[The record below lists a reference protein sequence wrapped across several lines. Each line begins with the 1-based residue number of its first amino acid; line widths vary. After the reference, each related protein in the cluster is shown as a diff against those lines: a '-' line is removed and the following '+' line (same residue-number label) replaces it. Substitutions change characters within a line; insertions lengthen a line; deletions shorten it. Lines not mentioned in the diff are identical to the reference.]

1 MEKLGIIYKNIS
13 TLVNIL
19 KGETMGRIAGIRIKN
34 YGSLKNIQIGK
45 LLSDRK
51 GKELANM
58 NAVIGQSGT
67 GKSTLADAFG
77 FLADCLEK
85 GVEIACDL
93 KGRGGYEKI
102 ISQGADE
109 PIEFEIYYRE
119 TSNDPPI
126 TYELSI
132 GLDRYERPIVEKE
145 RLRQRR
151 TGERYGRPMSFLFLE
166 YGVGYAFKGDNSGLD
181 EEENQEIGDKV
192 VVELADPRQLGI
204 VTLGELR
211 EHPRIV
217 KFKNFLKN
225 WFLCYFSPAAAR
237 EIPNAGPQK
246 YLNGLGN
253 NVNNVAQFLYRE
265 DPKDFLKV
273 LQDIQTK
280 LPGIKEIKP
289 IKLENGQLVLEFL
302 EQGFDRPFYS
312 QKMSDGT
319 LKLFAYYL
327 LLHEKDARPLV
338 FIEEPENGLYH
349 KYLADLALQMKNSIK
364 GMYSKQLF
372 ITTHS
377 PFFVNALPPDE
388 VWVLEK
394 QKDGFSTIKR
404 ASDFQHVRQLC
415 EEGIELGDLWYSD
428 YFG

>member
-1 MEKLGIIYKNIS
+1 MREAGSGAEVI
-13 TLVNIL
+13 V
-19 KGETMGRIAGIRIKN
+19 MGRIAGIKIKN
-34 YGSLKNIQIGK
+34 YGSLRDVKLGKVLSDSNVKTKELTNVNAIIGK
-45 LLSDRK
+45 
-51 GKELANM
+51 
-58 NAVIGQSGT
+58 SGT

-85 GVEIACDL
+85 GVEVACDL
-93 KGRGGYEKI
+93 NGRGGYETL
-102 ISQGADE
+102 ISQGAE
-109 PIEFEIYYRE
+109 GSIEFELYYRE
-119 TSNDPPI
+119 AGNEAPI

-132 GLDRYERPIVEKE
+132 GLDKTGRPVVEKE

-151 TGERYGRPMSFLFLE
+151 ARERYGRPMSFLFLE
-166 YGVGYAFKGDNSGLD
+166 YGRGFAFKGTDSGLSED
-181 EEENQEIGDKV
+181 NQEVGEKV
-192 VVELADPRQLGI
+192 DVELADPRQLGI

-225 WFLCYFSPAAAR
+225 WYLCYFSPMAAR
-237 EIPNAGPQK
+237 EIPSAGPQK
-246 YLNGLGN
+246 YLNRLGN
-253 NVNNVAQFLYRE
+253 NVNNVAQYLYRE
-265 DPKDFLKV
+265 DPKDFIKV
-273 LQDIQTK
+273 LRDIQSK
-280 LPGIKEIKP
+280 LPGINSIKP
-289 IKLENGQLVLEFL
+289 VKLKNGQLVLEFF
-302 EQGFDRPFYS
+302 EEGFNEPFYS

-349 KYLADLALQMKNSIK
+349 QYLADLAAQMKYSIK
-364 GMYSKQLF
+364 GIYSKQLF

-377 PFFVNALPPDE
+377 PFFVNALSPDE

-404 ASDFQHVRQLC
+404 ASEYEHVKSLC
-415 EEGIELGDLWYSD
+415 ESEVPLGDLWYSS

>member
-1 MEKLGIIYKNIS
+1 
-13 TLVNIL
+13 
-19 KGETMGRIAGIRIKN
+19 MGRIAGIRIKN
-34 YGSLKNIQIGK
+34 YGSLKNVKMGR
-45 LLSDRK
+45 LLFDATE
-51 GKELANM
+51 KELTNM
-58 NAVIGQSGT
+58 NAIIGQSGT

-85 GVEIACDL
+85 GAETACDL
-93 KGRGGYEKI
+93 NNRGGYEKI
-102 ISQGADE
+102 VSQGAKGS
-109 PIEFEIYYRE
+109 IEFEIYYRE
-119 TSNDPPI
+119 TSNEPPI

-132 GLDRYERPIVEKE
+132 GIDKNDRPVVEKE

-151 TGERYGRPMSFLFLE
+151 ANERYGRPMSFLFLE
-166 YGVGYAFKGDNSGLD
+166 YGKGFAFKGNNSGLR
-181 EEENQEIGDKV
+181 EEDNMEIGEKV
-192 VVELADPRQLGI
+192 DVELADPRQLGI

-225 WFLCYFSPAAAR
+225 WFLCYFSPTAAR

-246 YLNGLGN
+246 YLNRLGN

-265 DPKDFLKV
+265 NPKDFEKV
-273 LQDIQTK
+273 LKSIQTK
-280 LPGIKEIKP
+280 LPGIQEIKP
-289 IKLENGQLVLEFL
+289 IKLQNGQLVLEFL
-302 EQGFDRPFYS
+302 EQGFREPFYS

-327 LLHEKDARPLV
+327 LLYEKDARPLV

-349 KYLADLALQMKNSIK
+349 KYLADLASQMKNSIK
-364 GMYSKQLF
+364 GTYSKQLF

-377 PFFVNALPPDE
+377 PFFVNSLSPEE

-394 QKDGFSTIKR
+394 KEDGFSIVTR
-404 ASDFQHVRQLC
+404 ASEFKHVKQLC
-415 EEGIELGDLWYSD
+415 ESDIELGDLWYSD

>member
-1 MEKLGIIYKNIS
+1 
-13 TLVNIL
+13 
-19 KGETMGRIAGIRIKN
+19 MGRIAGIRIKN
-34 YGSLKNIQIGK
+34 YGTLKNVKMGR
-45 LLSDRK
+45 LLFDATE
-51 GKELANM
+51 KELTNM
-58 NAVIGQSGT
+58 NAIIGQSGT

-85 GVEIACDL
+85 GAETACDL
-93 KGRGGYEKI
+93 NNRGGYEKI
-102 ISQGADE
+102 VSQGAKGS
-109 PIEFEIYYRE
+109 IEFEIYYRE
-119 TSNDPPI
+119 TSNEPPI

-132 GLDRYERPIVEKE
+132 GIDKNDRPVVEKE

-151 TGERYGRPMSFLFLE
+151 ANERYGRPMSFLFLE
-166 YGVGYAFKGDNSGLD
+166 YGKGFAFKGNNSGLR
-181 EEENQEIGDKV
+181 EEDNMEIGEKV
-192 VVELADPRQLGI
+192 DVELADPRQLGI

-225 WFLCYFSPAAAR
+225 WFLCYFSPTAAR

-246 YLNGLGN
+246 YLNRLGN

-265 DPKDFLKV
+265 NPKDFEKV
-273 LQDIQTK
+273 LKSIQTK
-280 LPGIKEIKP
+280 LPGIQEIKP
-289 IKLENGQLVLEFL
+289 IKLQNGQLVLEFL
-302 EQGFDRPFYS
+302 EQGFREPFYS

-327 LLHEKDARPLV
+327 LLYEKDARPLV

-349 KYLADLALQMKNSIK
+349 KYLADLASQMKNSIK
-364 GMYSKQLF
+364 GTYSKQLF

-377 PFFVNALPPDE
+377 PFFVNSLSPEE

-394 QKDGFSTIKR
+394 KENGFSIVTR
-404 ASDFQHVRQLC
+404 ASEFKHVKQLC
-415 EEGIELGDLWYSD
+415 ESDIELGDLWYSD

>member
-1 MEKLGIIYKNIS
+1 
-13 TLVNIL
+13 
-19 KGETMGRIAGIRIKN
+19 MGRIAGIRIRN
-34 YGSLKNIQIGK
+34 YGSLKNVKLGK
-45 LLSDRK
+45 LLSDTK
-51 GKELANM
+51 EKELKNI

-77 FLADCLEK
+77 FLADCLEN
-85 GVEIACDL
+85 GVEVACDL
-93 KGRGGYEKI
+93 NGRGGYGKL
-102 ISQGADE
+102 ISQGADG

-119 TSNDPPI
+119 TSNEPPI
-126 TYELSI
+126 TYELAI
-132 GLDRYERPIVEKE
+132 GVDKYGRPIIEKE

-151 TGERYGRPMSFLFLE
+151 AKEKYGRPMSFLYLE
-166 YGVGYAFKGDNSGLD
+166 YGKGYAFKGINSGFS
-181 EEENQEIGDKV
+181 EEKNQEIGDKV
-192 VVELADPRQLGI
+192 DVELADPRQLGI

-217 KFKNFLKN
+217 KFKKFLKN
-225 WFLCYFSPAAAR
+225 WYLCYFSPTAAR

-246 YLNGLGN
+246 YLNRLGN

-265 DPKDFLKV
+265 DPKEFLKV
-273 LQDIQTK
+273 LNSIQTK

-289 IKLENGQLVLEFL
+289 VTLQNGQLVLEFL
-302 EQGFDRPFYS
+302 EKGFDKPFYS

-327 LLHEKDARPLV
+327 LLFEKDARPLV

-349 KYLADLALQMKNSIK
+349 KYLSNLALEMKNSVK
-364 GMYSKQLF
+364 GTYSKQLF

-377 PFFVNALPPDE
+377 PFFVNSLSPEE

-394 QKDGFSTIKR
+394 QEDGFSTITR
-404 ASDFQHVRQLC
+404 ASEYEYVKNLC
-415 EEGIELGDLWYSD
+415 DADVELGDLWYSD

>member
-1 MEKLGIIYKNIS
+1 
-13 TLVNIL
+13 
-19 KGETMGRIAGIRIKN
+19 MGRIAGISIKN
-34 YGSLKNIQIGK
+34 YGSLKEIKMGK
-45 LLSDRK
+45 LLSDTSQ
-51 GKELANM
+51 KELTNM
-58 NAVIGQSGT
+58 NAIIGQSGT

-85 GVEIACDL
+85 GVEQACDL
-93 KGRGGYEKI
+93 NGRGGYEKI
-102 ISQGADE
+102 RSQGVND

-119 TSNDPPI
+119 TSNEAPI
-126 TYELSI
+126 TYEISI
-132 GLDRYERPIVEKE
+132 GLDKYSRPIVEKE

-151 TGERYGRPMSFLFLE
+151 KNEKYGRPMSFLYLE
-166 YGVGYAFKGDNSGLD
+166 YGKGYAFKGAEGGYD
-181 EEENQEIGDKV
+181 EEKNKEDGEKV
-192 VVELADPRQLGI
+192 DVELADSRQLGI

-225 WFLCYFSPAAAR
+225 WFLCYFSPMAAR

-246 YLNGLGN
+246 YLNRLGN
-253 NVNNVAQFLYRE
+253 NINNVAEYMYRE
-265 DPKDFLKV
+265 DRKEFSKILGN
-273 LQDIQTK
+273 IQTK
-280 LPGIKEIKP
+280 LPGIQKIKP
-289 IKLENGQLVLEFL
+289 VKMPNGQLVLEFL
-302 EQGFDRPFYS
+302 EQGFEQPFYS

-349 KYLADLALQMKNSIK
+349 KYLADLAVQMKNAIK
-364 GMYSKQLF
+364 GTFSKQLF
-372 ITTHS
+372 VTTHS
-377 PFFVNALPPDE
+377 PFFVNALSPEE

-394 QKDGFSTIKR
+394 QQDGFSKIKR
-404 ASDFQHVRQLC
+404 ASEYDYVKQLC
-415 EEGIELGDLWYSD
+415 ESEVNLGDLWYSD

>member
-1 MEKLGIIYKNIS
+1 
-13 TLVNIL
+13 
-19 KGETMGRIAGIRIKN
+19 MGRIAGIQIKN
-34 YGSLKNIQIGK
+34 YGSLKKIKLGK
-45 LLSDRK
+45 LLSDNK
-51 GKELANM
+51 GKELTNM
-58 NAVIGQSGT
+58 NAIIGQSGT

-85 GVEIACDL
+85 GVEVACDL
-93 KGRGGYEKI
+93 NGRGGYEKI
-102 ISQGADE
+102 ISQGSE
-109 PIEFEIYYRE
+109 ESLEFEIYYRE
-119 TSNDPPI
+119 TSNEPPI

-132 GLDRYERPIVEKE
+132 GLDKYERPIVGKE

-151 TGERYGRPMSFLFLE
+151 ANEKHGRPLSFLYLE
-166 YGVGYAFKGDNSGLD
+166 YGKGVAFKGINSGFS

-192 VVELADPRQLGI
+192 DVELADPRQLGI

-225 WFLCYFSPAAAR
+225 WYLCYFSPTAAR

-246 YLNGLGN
+246 YLNRLGN

-265 DPKDFLKV
+265 DPKDFSKV
-273 LQDIQTK
+273 LKNIQTK
-280 LPGIKEIKP
+280 LPGIQEIRP
-289 IKLENGQLVLEFL
+289 IKLQNGQLVLEFL
-302 EQGFDRPFYS
+302 ETGFTRPFYS

-364 GMYSKQLF
+364 GTYSKQLF

-377 PFFVNALPPDE
+377 PFFVNSLSPEE

-394 QKDGFSTIKR
+394 QNDGFSTITR
-404 ASDFQHVRQLC
+404 ASEYQYVKQLC
-415 EEGIELGDLWYSD
+415 QSEVELGDLWYSD

>member
-1 MEKLGIIYKNIS
+1 
-13 TLVNIL
+13 
-19 KGETMGRIAGIRIKN
+19 MGRIAGISIKN
-34 YGSLKNIQIGK
+34 YGSLKEIKMGK
-45 LLSDRK
+45 LLSDTNH
-51 GKELANM
+51 KELTNM
-58 NAVIGQSGT
+58 NAIIGQSGT

-85 GVEIACDL
+85 GVEQACDL
-93 KGRGGYEKI
+93 NGRGGYEKI
-102 ISQGADE
+102 RSQGVND

-119 TSNDPPI
+119 TSNEAPI

-132 GLDRYERPIVEKE
+132 GLDKYNRPIVEKE

-151 TGERYGRPMSFLFLE
+151 KNETYGRPMSFLYLE
-166 YGVGYAFKGDNSGLD
+166 YGKGYAFKGTESGYD
-181 EEENQEIGDKV
+181 EEKNKEDGEKID
-192 VVELADPRQLGI
+192 VELADSRQLGI

-225 WFLCYFSPAAAR
+225 WFLYYFSPMAAR

-246 YLNGLGN
+246 YLNRLGN
-253 NVNNVAQFLYRE
+253 NINNVAEYMYRE
-265 DPKDFLKV
+265 DRKDFSKIL
-273 LQDIQTK
+273 DSIQTK
-280 LPGIKEIKP
+280 LPGIREIKP
-289 IKLENGQLVLEFL
+289 VKMPNGQLVLEFL
-302 EQGFDRPFYS
+302 EQGFEQPFYS

-349 KYLADLALQMKNSIK
+349 KYLADLAVQMRNAIK
-364 GMYSKQLF
+364 GTFSKQLF
-372 ITTHS
+372 VTTHS
-377 PFFVNALPPDE
+377 PFFVNALSPEE

-394 QKDGFSTIKR
+394 QEDGFSQIKR
-404 ASDFQHVRQLC
+404 ASEYDYVKQLYTS
-415 EEGIELGDLWYSD
+415 EINLGDLWYSD

>member
-1 MEKLGIIYKNIS
+1 
-13 TLVNIL
+13 
-19 KGETMGRIAGIRIKN
+19 MGRIAGIQIEN
-34 YGSLKNIQIGK
+34 YGSLKNIKLGK
-45 LLSDRK
+45 LLSDSA
-51 GKELANM
+51 GKELTNM
-58 NAVIGQSGT
+58 NAIIGQSGT
-67 GKSTLADAFG
+67 GKSSLADAFG

-85 GVEIACDL
+85 GVETACDL
-93 KGRGGYEKI
+93 NGRGGYESI
-102 ISQGADE
+102 LSQGAAG
-109 PIEFEIYYRE
+109 PIRFEIYYRE
-119 TSNDPPI
+119 TSNESPI

-132 GLDRYERPIVEKE
+132 GLDRNDRPIIEKE

-151 TGERYGRPMSFLFLE
+151 ANERYGRPMSFLYLE
-166 YGVGYAFKGDNSGLD
+166 YGRGYAFKGINSGFL
-181 EEENQEIGDKV
+181 EEENQEIGEKV
-192 VVELADPRQLGI
+192 NVELADPRQLGI
-204 VTLGELR
+204 VTLGELK

-225 WFLCYFSPAAAR
+225 WYLCYFSPTAAR

-246 YLNGLGN
+246 YLNRLGN

-273 LQDIQTK
+273 LRGIQTK
-280 LPGIKEIKP
+280 LPGIREIRP
-289 IKLENGQLVLEFL
+289 VRLQNGQLVLEFL
-302 EQGFDRPFYS
+302 EEGFDKPFYS
-312 QKMSDGT
+312 QRMSDGT

-349 KYLADLALQMKNSIK
+349 KYLADLAGQMKNSIR
-364 GMYSKQLF
+364 GTYSRQLF

-377 PFFVNALPPDE
+377 PFFVNALSPEE

-394 QKDGFSTIKR
+394 QADGFSTITR
-404 ASDFQHVRQLC
+404 ASEYEYVKQLC
-415 EEGIELGDLWYSD
+415 ETEIELGDLWYSD

>member
-1 MEKLGIIYKNIS
+1 MGKILGIQ
-13 TLVNIL
+13 
-19 KGETMGRIAGIRIKN
+19 IKN
-34 YGSLKNIQIGK
+34 YGSLKDIRMGR
-45 LLSDRK
+45 SFD
-51 GKELANM
+51 GGEKELSNM

-77 FLADCLEK
+77 FLADCLDK
-85 GVEIACDL
+85 GVEVACDL
-93 KGRGGYEKI
+93 NGRGGFEKI
-102 ISQGADE
+102 ISQNVKG
-109 PIEFEIYYRE
+109 PIYFEIYYRE
-119 TSNDPPI
+119 TYNESPI

-132 GLDRYERPIVEKE
+132 GMKEGRPIIEKE

-151 TGERYGRPMSFLFLE
+151 KGQRYGWPMSFLYLE
-166 YGVGYAFKGDNSGLD
+166 YGKGYAFKGVNAGFN
-181 EEENQEIGDKV
+181 EETNEEVGEKIE
-192 VVELADPRQLGI
+192 VELVDARQLGI

-225 WFLCYFSPAAAR
+225 WYLCYFSPSAAR

-246 YLNGLGN
+246 YLNRLGN
-253 NVNNVAQFLYRE
+253 NVNNVAQYLNRE
-265 DPKDFLKV
+265 DPKGFLKV
-273 LQDIQTK
+273 LQSIQTK
-280 LPGIKEIKP
+280 LPGIEEIKP
-289 IKLENGQLVLEFL
+289 VKLANGQLVLEFL
-302 EQGFDRPFYS
+302 EKGFKEPFYS

-327 LLHEKDARPLV
+327 LLYERDARPLI

-349 KYLADLALQMKNSIK
+349 KYLADLAVQMKESIK
-364 GMYSKQLF
+364 GPYSKQLF

-377 PFFVNALPPDE
+377 PFFVNALSPDE

-394 QKDGFSTIKR
+394 DETGFSSLKR
-404 ASDFQHVRQLC
+404 ASEYDFVRELC
-415 EEGIELGDLWYSD
+415 ESEIELGDLWYSD

>member
-1 MEKLGIIYKNIS
+1 
-13 TLVNIL
+13 
-19 KGETMGRIAGIRIKN
+19 MGRIAGIRIKN
-34 YGSLKNIQIGK
+34 YGSLKNIKLGK
-45 LLSDRK
+45 VLSDSS
-51 GKELANM
+51 GKELTNM
-58 NAVIGQSGT
+58 NAIIGQSGT

-85 GVEIACDL
+85 GVEVACDL
-93 KGRGGYEKI
+93 NGRGGYESI
-102 ISQGADE
+102 VSQGVTA

-119 TSNDPPI
+119 TSNESPI

-132 GLDRYERPIVEKE
+132 GLDKYDRPIVQKE

-151 TGERYGRPMSFLFLE
+151 AKETYGRAMSFLFLE
-166 YGVGYAFKGDNSGLD
+166 YGKGYAFKGINSGYL
-181 EEENQEIGDKV
+181 EEKNQEIGEKV
-192 VVELADPRQLGI
+192 EVELADPRQLGI
-204 VTLGELR
+204 VTLGELK

-225 WFLCYFSPAAAR
+225 WYLCYFSPSAAR

-246 YLNGLGN
+246 YLNRLGN

-265 DPKDFLKV
+265 DPKDFIKV
-273 LQDIQTK
+273 LKDIQTK
-280 LPGIKEIKP
+280 LPGIKDIRP
-289 IKLENGQLVLEFL
+289 IRLQNGQLVLEFL
-302 EQGFDRPFYS
+302 ENGFDKPFYS

-327 LLHEKDARPLV
+327 LLHEKDPRPLV

-349 KYLADLALQMKNSIK
+349 KYLANLALQMKKSIK
-364 GMYSKQLF
+364 GTYSKQLF

-377 PFFVNALPPDE
+377 PFFVNALSPEE

-394 QKDGFSTIKR
+394 QEDGFSTITR
-404 ASDFQHVRQLC
+404 ASEYESVKELC
-415 EEGIELGDLWYSD
+415 DSEIELGDLWYSD

>member
-1 MEKLGIIYKNIS
+1 
-13 TLVNIL
+13 
-19 KGETMGRIAGIRIKN
+19 MGR
-34 YGSLKNIQIGK
+34 
-45 LLSDRK
+45 LLFDATE
-51 GKELANM
+51 KELTNM
-58 NAVIGQSGT
+58 NAIIGQSGT

-85 GVEIACDL
+85 GAETACDL
-93 KGRGGYEKI
+93 NNRGGYEKI
-102 ISQGADE
+102 VSQGAKGS
-109 PIEFEIYYRE
+109 IEFEIYYRE
-119 TSNDPPI
+119 TSNEPPI

-132 GLDRYERPIVEKE
+132 GIDKNDRPVVEKE

-151 TGERYGRPMSFLFLE
+151 ANERYGRPMSFLFLE
-166 YGVGYAFKGDNSGLD
+166 YGKGFAFKGNNSGLR
-181 EEENQEIGDKV
+181 EEDNMEIGEKV
-192 VVELADPRQLGI
+192 DVELADPRQLGI

-225 WFLCYFSPAAAR
+225 WFLCYFSPTAAR

-246 YLNGLGN
+246 YLNRLGN

-265 DPKDFLKV
+265 NPKDFEKV
-273 LQDIQTK
+273 LKSIQTK
-280 LPGIKEIKP
+280 LPGIQEIKP
-289 IKLENGQLVLEFL
+289 IKLQNGQLVLEFL
-302 EQGFDRPFYS
+302 EQGFREPFYS

-327 LLHEKDARPLV
+327 LLYEKDARPLV

-349 KYLADLALQMKNSIK
+349 KYLADLASQMKNSIK
-364 GMYSKQLF
+364 GTYSKQLF

-377 PFFVNALPPDE
+377 PFFVNSLSPEE

-394 QKDGFSTIKR
+394 KENGFSIVTR
-404 ASDFQHVRQLC
+404 ASEFKHVKQLC
-415 EEGIELGDLWYSD
+415 ESDIELGDLWYSD

>member
-1 MEKLGIIYKNIS
+1 
-13 TLVNIL
+13 
-19 KGETMGRIAGIRIKN
+19 MGRIAGIRIKN
-34 YGSLKNIQIGK
+34 YGTLKNVKMGRVVF
-45 LLSDRK
+45 DATE
-51 GKELANM
+51 KELTNM
-58 NAVIGQSGT
+58 NAIIGQSGT

-85 GVEIACDL
+85 GAETACDL
-93 KGRGGYEKI
+93 NNRGGYEKI
-102 ISQGADE
+102 VSQGAKGS
-109 PIEFEIYYRE
+109 IEFEIYYRE
-119 TSNDPPI
+119 TSNEPPI

-132 GLDRYERPIVEKE
+132 GIDKNDRPVVEKE

-151 TGERYGRPMSFLFLE
+151 ANERYGRPMSFLFLE
-166 YGVGYAFKGDNSGLD
+166 YGKGFAFKGNNSGLR
-181 EEENQEIGDKV
+181 EEDNMEIGEKV
-192 VVELADPRQLGI
+192 DVELADPRQLGI

-225 WFLCYFSPAAAR
+225 WFLCYFSPTAAR

-246 YLNGLGN
+246 YLNRLGN

-265 DPKDFLKV
+265 NPKDFEKV
-273 LQDIQTK
+273 LKSIQTK
-280 LPGIKEIKP
+280 LPGIQEIKP
-289 IKLENGQLVLEFL
+289 IKLQNGQLVLEFL
-302 EQGFDRPFYS
+302 EQGFREPFYS

-327 LLHEKDARPLV
+327 LLYEKDARPLV

-349 KYLADLALQMKNSIK
+349 KYLADLASQMKNSIK
-364 GMYSKQLF
+364 GTYSKQLF

-377 PFFVNALPPDE
+377 PFFVNSLSPEE

-394 QKDGFSTIKR
+394 KENGFSIVTR
-404 ASDFQHVRQLC
+404 ASEFKHVKQLC
-415 EEGIELGDLWYSD
+415 ESDIELGDLWYSD

>member
-1 MEKLGIIYKNIS
+1 
-13 TLVNIL
+13 
-19 KGETMGRIAGIRIKN
+19 MGR
-34 YGSLKNIQIGK
+34 
-45 LLSDRK
+45 LLFDATE
-51 GKELANM
+51 KELTNM
-58 NAVIGQSGT
+58 NAIIGQSGT

-85 GVEIACDL
+85 GAETACDL
-93 KGRGGYEKI
+93 NNRGGYEKI
-102 ISQGADE
+102 VSQGAKGS
-109 PIEFEIYYRE
+109 IEFEIYYRE
-119 TSNDPPI
+119 TSNEPPI

-132 GLDRYERPIVEKE
+132 GIDKNDRPVVEKE

-151 TGERYGRPMSFLFLE
+151 ANERYGRPMSFLFLE
-166 YGVGYAFKGDNSGLD
+166 YGKGFAFKGNNSGLR
-181 EEENQEIGDKV
+181 EEDNMEIGEKV
-192 VVELADPRQLGI
+192 DVELADPRQLGI
-204 VTLGELR
+204 VILGELR

-225 WFLCYFSPAAAR
+225 WFLCYFSPTAAR

-246 YLNGLGN
+246 YLNRLGN

-265 DPKDFLKV
+265 NPKDFEKV
-273 LQDIQTK
+273 LKSIQTK
-280 LPGIKEIKP
+280 LPGIQEIKP
-289 IKLENGQLVLEFL
+289 IKLQNGQLVLEFL
-302 EQGFDRPFYS
+302 EQGFREPFYS

-327 LLHEKDARPLV
+327 LLYEKDARPLV

-349 KYLADLALQMKNSIK
+349 KYLADLASQMKNSIK
-364 GMYSKQLF
+364 GTYSKQLF

-377 PFFVNALPPDE
+377 PFFVNSLSPEE

-394 QKDGFSTIKR
+394 KEDGFSIVTR
-404 ASDFQHVRQLC
+404 ASEFKHVKQLC
-415 EEGIELGDLWYSD
+415 ESDIELGDLWYSD